1 MRRQAAA
8 RRSARVE
15 SPQNRRMLHRRRL
28 LIASAAMFAAPL
40 PLHAQQRA
48 SLADP
53 LRLGVDQALVDSGL
67 AAALQKGFGR
77 DTGVAVK
84 LQAGLS
90 LPLLEALERG
100 ELDATL
106 TNAPEAELKLESQG
120 LAHDRR
126 RVADAALVLV
136 GPAPKKKTPDPAG
149 IAKMTDA
156 AAALAQLRDAALDH
170 PTAIRFLSAGD
181 GSGVHLAEQAL
192 WRAAQ
197 TAPAAP
203 WYVKAQ
209 PGSLIAQAR
218 RQGAYALVER
228 GVWAD
233 HGGAPL
239 AVLVDGDPRMVVPV
253 HVMRS
258 FRVNHPAGKLFTQW
272 ITGPKGR
279 AVVAAQRGYR
289 VPA

>member
-1 MRRQAAA
+1 MHRRQ
-8 RRSARVE
+8 
-15 SPQNRRMLHRRRL
+15 L
-28 LIASAAMFAAPL
+28 LIAAAAALAAPVSL
-40 PLHAQQRA
+40 RAQQRA

-53 LRLGVDQALVDSGL
+53 LRLGADQALVDSGL
-67 AAALQKGFGR
+67 AAALQKAFGR

-90 LPLLEALERG
+90 LPLLDALERG
-100 ELDATL
+100 ELDAAL
-106 TNAPEAELKLESQG
+106 TNAPEAETRLESQG

-149 IAKMTDA
+149 IAKMGDA
-156 AAALAQLRDAALDH
+156 AAALAQLRDAALAN
-170 PTAIRFLSAGD
+170 PGTIAFLSSGD
-181 GSGVHLAEQAL
+181 GSGAHLAEQAL
-192 WRAAQ
+192 WRAAKV
-197 TAPAAP
+197 APAAP
-203 WYVKAQ
+203 WYSRAE
-209 PGSLIAQAR
+209 PGALVAQAR

-239 AVLVDGDPRMVVPV
+239 AVLVEGDALMVVPV

-289 VPA
+289 VPG

>member
-1 MRRQAAA
+1 MHRRHLLVAAA
-8 RRSARVE
+8 
-15 SPQNRRMLHRRRL
+15 
-28 LIASAAMFAAPL
+28 AALAAPV
-40 PLHAQQRA
+40 PLRAQQRA

-53 LRLGVDQALVDSGL
+53 LRLGADQALVDSGL
-67 AAALQKGFGR
+67 AAALQKAFGR

-90 LPLLEALERG
+90 LPLLDALERG
-100 ELDATL
+100 ELDAAL
-106 TNAPEAELKLESQG
+106 TNAPEAETRLESQG
-120 LAHDRR
+120 LVHDRR

-136 GPAPKKKTPDPAG
+136 GPAPKKKAPDPAG
-149 IAKMTDA
+149 IAKMGDA
-156 AAALAQLRDAALDH
+156 AAALAQLRNAALAN
-170 PTAIRFLSAGD
+170 PGSIAFLSSGD
-181 GSGVHLAEQAL
+181 GSGAHLAEQAL
-192 WRAAQ
+192 WRAAKV
-197 TAPAAP
+197 APAAP
-203 WYVKAQ
+203 WYVKAET
-209 PGSLIAQAR
+209 GSSLIAQAR

-239 AVLVDGDPRMVVPV
+239 AVLVEGDARMAVPV

-289 VPA
+289 APG